1 MGCSVK
7 ILNIGI
13 IGLQMGYSHLVACE
27 QMPGVAV
34 TAACDTDPARLD
46 AVVGEKRVAV
56 FAADY
61 RALVARDDLDIIIVA
76 TPDHLHEEH
85 TVAALR
91 AGKHVLCEKPMAPSL
106 EACRRMLEAAQ
117 AAGRT
122 LMIGHVARFTPVFRT
137 LKAMADRGELGDLYY
152 VAAEY
157 LHDYSEIGGVGDW
170 RFDPQV
176 GRHVFLGG
184 GCHAVDLMRW
194 FLDDL
199 DTVSAQANHFAVP
212 HLPRDDTLA
221 ACYKTVSGRIGRALV
236 AGGARRPYG
245 IHLQLYGTEGTALA
259 SNVEAEARVWLK
271 RIEGLG
277 DRWITLPT
285 AVASHPVADQ
295 MRHFIACI
303 CSGREPLVSGLEG
316 ARTVA
321 AALAG
326 IRAAESG
333 QPQPAGFTG

>member
-1 MGCSVK
+1 V
-7 ILNIGI
+7 NIGI
-13 IGLQMGYSHLVACE
+13 IGLRMGCSHLMACE
-27 QMPGVAV
+27 GMQEVEVKAV
-34 TAACDTDPARLD
+34 CDTDAARLQEV
-46 AVVGEKRVAV
+46 AHGKRVPV
-56 FAADY
+56 FEADY
-61 RALVARDDLDIIIVA
+61 RALAERDDLDALVVA

-91 AGKHVLCEKPMAPSL
+91 AGKHVLCEKPMAPTL
-106 EACRRMLEAAQ
+106 EACRRMIAAAQ
-117 AAGRT
+117 EAGRV

-137 LKAMADRGELGDLYY
+137 LKAMAERGEFGRIYY
-152 VAAEY
+152 VGAEY
-157 LHDYSEIGGVGDW
+157 IHDYTEIGGVGDW
-170 RFDPQV
+170 RFDPRI

-199 DTVSAQANHFAVP
+199 ETASAQASHLAVP
-212 HLPRDDTLA
+212 HLPRADTLL
-221 ACYKTVSGRIGRALV
+221 ACYGTASGQIGRTLV
-236 AGGARRPYG
+236 AGGAKRPYG
-245 IHLQLYGTEGTALA
+245 IHLEIYGTEGTALA

-295 MRHFIACI
+295 MRHFAAAAL
-303 CSGREPLVSGLEG
+303 GNREPLVSGTEG
-316 ARTVA
+316 AKTVA

-326 IRAAESG
+326 VKAAETNEVVS
-333 QPQPAGFTG
+333 AAFR